1 MDNGPVH
8 GVVDW
13 LGVGWVPVSVFVCV
27 YVCTS
32 VNNELIRKFV
42 SLRILSL
49 SPYPFPSSYPYILL
63 SIFPSH
69 SIHVPPYPSSLLNTF
84 HFCMPLSPSPSPLP
98 CSSPFPLSLPSSM
111 MIVPRSTSPLLIV
124 TCCSTALACL
134 LFLLCKTEKCYLMSL
149 RLRNGQYSFKFS
161 SA

>member
-1 MDNGPVH
+1 MGWRWGEIGVKGVAGEDGMDNGPVH

-49 SPYPFPSSYPYILL
+49 SPYPFPS
-63 SIFPSH
+63 
-69 SIHVPPYPSSLLNTF
+69 
-84 HFCMPLSPSPSPLP
+84 
-98 CSSPFPLSLPSSM
+98 
-111 MIVPRSTSPLLIV
+111 
-124 TCCSTALACL
+124 
-134 LFLLCKTEKCYLMSL
+134 
-149 RLRNGQYSFKFS
+149 
-161 SA
+161 